1 VVLAALVVLVSA
13 AAWSLVAWGTWYIHD
28 LGTGLPDRAAMSRL
42 GEMAQATT
50 VFDRHDRPVFTIFK
64 EQRIEVPLAQVSPI
78 AIKAFVAI
86 EDQRFFEHRGIDLVR
101 VVAAAFANLRE
112 GRAAQGGSTITQQLA
127 RQGFLTRDKTVRRK
141 LKEVILAARIERLY
155 AKEEILELYLNKA
168 YFGDGLYGIEAASRG
183 FFGKHA
189 SELTLA
195 EAALL
200 AGLVKSP
207 STYAPTVSLER
218 AAQRR
223 NVVLDAMRETGAID
237 EPEWQAVRAEPVAL
251 KDALRSE
258 EPYGQYFKEQ
268 VRLELVDQ
276 FGWER
281 VYEGGLRVFTT
292 IDIDL
297 QKAAEPMLEE
307 ALVETEAK
315 RQSFRAYRTRP
326 GAVVNPADRLQGA
339 LIALDPRTGHVRVMI
354 GGRSFEESRFN
365 RATQAR
371 RQPGSAFK
379 PFVFAAALEAGY
391 SPASLIEHLDAPVQT
406 LQGDWTPEDE
416 HSEADAMTLRTALR
430 TSSNRAAVRL
440 LEDVGMAHTV
450 AYAKRLGVG
459 SVPSVPSL
467 ALGSGEVTLDSMA
480 SAFAAFANGGYV
492 RKPVLIRRVEDRDGT
507 LLFEPVNPPER
518 AISDVTAFLMATML
532 ADVVNHGTAYR
543 ARASGFTL
551 PAGGKTGTTN
561 DYNDAWFV
569 GFTPSMLA
577 GVWVGFDQPRTILPN
592 GYAGELAV
600 PVWGRFMKLATKDDR
615 PVWFEPPSGLH
626 AVEVCRLTGRLP
638 SAGCYDAEII
648 RDGKFERRS
657 LVYTDY
663 FVAGASPLER
673 CPLHDR
679 SFLDRIAGLSGAR
692 EAPPVPVE
700 HAPPPAPP
708 PTTVVEPARAQTT
721 VADAAPAE
729 PVKKKRG
736 FWSRVFGR
744 RDRADTRDEKPRAK
758 PGTPR

>member
-1 VVLAALVVLVSA
+1 VVLAASVVLLSTV
-13 AAWSLVAWGTWYIHD
+13 AWSLVAWSTWFILD
-28 LGTGLPDRAAMSRL
+28 LGSGLPDRAEMSRL
-42 GEMAQATT
+42 GEMAQATA

-64 EQRIEVPLAQVSPI
+64 EQRIEVPLSQVAPQ
-78 AIKAFVAI
+78 AVKAFVAI
-86 EDQRFFEHRGIDLVR
+86 EDQRFFEHRGIDPVR

-112 GRAAQGGSTITQQLA
+112 GRVAQGGSTITQQLA

-141 LKEVILAARIERLY
+141 VKEVILAARIERLY
-155 AKEEILELYLNKA
+155 TKDEILELYLNKA

-218 AAQRR
+218 ATGRR
-223 NVVLDAMRETGAID
+223 NVVLDAMHDTGALD
-237 EPEWQAVRAEPVAL
+237 EAEWQAVRAEPVTL
-251 KDALRSE
+251 RDALRSE

-268 VRLELVDQ
+268 VRLELVEQ

-292 IDIDL
+292 IDIEL
-297 QKAAEPMLEE
+297 QKAAEPLLEE
-307 ALVETEAK
+307 ALAETEAR
-315 RQSFRAYRTRP
+315 RQNYRAYRTRP
-326 GAVVNPADRLQGA
+326 GDVVNPADRLQGA
-339 LIALDPRTGHVRVMI
+339 LIALDPQTGHVRVMI
-354 GGRSFEESRFN
+354 GGRNFGQSRFN
-365 RATQAR
+365 RAMQAR

-416 HSEADAMTLRTALR
+416 HSESDAMTLRTALR

-440 LEDVGMAHTV
+440 LEEVGIGETV
-450 AYAKRLGVG
+450 GYAKRLGVG

-467 ALGSGEVTLDSMA
+467 ALGSGEVTLDRLA
-480 SAFAAFANGGYV
+480 AAFAAFANGGYV
-492 RKPVLIRRVEDRDGT
+492 QKPVLIRRVEDRTGAM
-507 LLFEPVNPPER
+507 LFESASAPER
-518 AISDVTAFLMATML
+518 AVSEVTAFLMATML

-543 ARASGFTL
+543 ARAGGFTL

-561 DYNDAWFV
+561 DFNDAWFV
-569 GFTPSMLA
+569 GFTPRMLA

-592 GYAGELAV
+592 GYAAELAV
-600 PVWGRFMKLATKDDR
+600 PVWGRFMALATRDDR
-615 PVWFEPPSGLH
+615 PVWFEPPSGIE
-626 AVEVCRLTGRLP
+626 AVDVCRMTGRLP
-638 SAGCYDAEII
+638 SHGCYDAEVI
-648 RDGKFERRS
+648 RDGKYERRS
-657 LVYTDY
+657 QVYTDY
-663 FVAGASPLER
+663 FAPGTAPIER
-673 CPLHDR
+673 CALHDR
-679 SFLDRIAGLSGAR
+679 SFTDRMAGLFGAR
-692 EAPPVPVE
+692 ETPPIAVE
-700 HAPPPAPP
+700 PPPAPP
-708 PTTVVEPARAQTT
+708 ATPPVVEPARAETT
-721 VADAAPAE
+721 VAEAK
-729 PVKKKRG
+729 PVETPKKKRN

-744 RDRADTRDEKPRAK
+744 RDREQDRKEKPPAG
-758 PGTPR
+758 PGSQR